1 MKEQQQKSGLSLR
14 DRIDFRLD
22 TLQSW
27 MEKDFHLENPSQAY
41 ALTLSISKFW
51 SVLGEEDREYV
62 QCAQDAIEEG
72 RSWNV

>member
-1 MKEQQQKSGLSLR
+1 VKEQQQKSGLSLR
-14 DRIDFRLD
+14 ERIDFRLD

-27 MEKDFHLENPSQAY
+27 MESNFHLENPSQAY

-51 SVLGEEDREYV
+51 SALSEEDREYV

-72 RSWNV
+72 REWNV